1 MLKYDEYIHCF
12 TFLDYFTQSF
22 YLTLYHFIEV
32 IFLSSF
38 VMPDPFFV
46 HLPLHERKKI
56 GESLYSFQ
64 T

>member
-12 TFLDYFTQSF
+12 TFLDYLTPF
-22 YLTLYHFIEV
+22 YLTLYHFIDH
-32 IFLSSF
+32 FSLSF

-56 GESLYSFQ
+56 GENIPFKHDH
-64 T
+64 